1 MTVQH
6 LIEPIATHFETAPAS
21 VRLGPIQHG
30 TRLRHNVCS
39 VDVDA
44 DRYLLKQHDIKTAVV
59 EAGYTPCQI
68 ETEVLSILHRHGCK
82 VPQVVWRSAGLHALL
97 LEWCGEQTLDA
108 VAQDAENPSD
118 DLKPLLQKILRE
130 LCDIESCFALRA
142 EYFAPYVFPF
152 NAHEHLK
159 DLLERG
165 VKVIG
170 YLSHLGEKP
179 MASAQADA
187 LIEKW
192 NALAIRLQLAPTAL
206 GSLDNNARN
215 IVVAEEAPVFIDFA
229 SIGWNWQEIRLVQ
242 LFNSVGA
249 FLSTA
254 DESANFV
261 SLLDAELVSTYA
273 EWVCTHR
280 ETSSA
285 AEIAARVD
293 AHHLLF
299 YLSVIHQL
307 IQAIAQPET
316 TESKMLLD
324 AWGDAKPRFRCA
336 LTQIIDA
343 NLSDDAD
350 TTEIRAMIGEFRA

>member
-1 MTVQH
+1 MQH
-6 LIEPIATHFETAPAS
+6 LIEPIAAHFETNPES
-21 VRLGPIQHG
+21 VRLAPIQHG

-39 VDVDA
+39 LNVDT
-44 DRYLLKQHDIKTAVV
+44 RKYLLKHHDIKTAVV
-59 EAGYTPCQI
+59 ESGYTPCQI
-68 ETEVLSILHRHGCK
+68 ETEVLSILHRSGCK
-82 VPQVVWRSAGLHALL
+82 VPQVVWRSAEHHALL

-108 VAQDAENPSD
+108 VAQSAENPPD
-118 DLKPLLQKILRE
+118 DMKPLLQKILQE
-130 LCDIESCFALRA
+130 FCEIESCFALRA
-142 EYFAPYVFPF
+142 EQFAPYIFPF
-152 NAHEHLK
+152 NAHENLK

-179 MASAQADA
+179 MASTQAEA

-192 NALAIRLQLAPTAL
+192 NALAVRLQLAPTAL

-215 IVVAEEAPVFIDFA
+215 IVVAEDAPVFIDFA

-254 DESANFV
+254 NQTANFV
-261 SLLDAELVSTYA
+261 SLLDAELVNTYA

-280 ETSSA
+280 EKSSA

-299 YLSVIHQL
+299 YLSIVHQL
-307 IQAIAQPET
+307 IQAIAQPEAL
-316 TESKMLLD
+316 ESKMLLD

-336 LTQIIDA
+336 LTQMITAD
-343 NLSDDAD
+343 LSDDPDTAD
-350 TTEIRAMIGEFRA
+350 IRAMIGEFRA